1 MIDFKRPAPP
11 PPPPPRLLFGYY
23 DNHSEPVPSKH
34 IGIKA
39 LLEMA
44 KSPTV
49 ATNGIHPAIAT
60 EEQRTALKAKAPL
73 ITPFN
78 GNAKK
83 KEVAKL
89 AQFAA
94 CVVDHDHDN
103 RSEAGIRQLYAS
115 LEVSYMAFTTS
126 SHTDDAQRWKALVPY
141 SRPCSEDEHL
151 KIAKGIARYL
161 KTDKNQ
167 ANIQQGFY
175 APYKLTDDAPYACID
190 ALDAYLPLDIDDVT
204 HPFMVAAMSGYAEL
218 MEIEGAKQ
226 QPDNSDHNGDGAH
239 PDWNGYT
246 DDNELIEAARK
257 MKPKGGRVFD
267 TAWFADL
274 FDGNTEALCRAFPA
288 DNDVGYDRSSADWK
302 LACLFVFHAGR
313 HPERIE
319 RLMRMSALQRPKWDR
334 HDYLARTIDK
344 AIHGAT
350 MFYDKDYK
358 RPSEAPAV
366 PVELSGWRDPVDLFS
381 NTPVPPFPMECVPPA
396 VRNYAEA
403 ISKASGFDA
412 GAYAFSALITA
423 AGHIKHSHRVQIND
437 SYSQGA
443 VLWGGVCDPSGGG
456 KSAIMS
462 ASIAP
467 LMAIDKQLA
476 KQGMFKLSE
485 WQANLEQAKKNGEP
499 VPPRPVWQ
507 QRIISDTTTE
517 AAGAL
522 LEGNDGLLLHADE
535 ITEFVG
541 RMDAYSGA
549 SGKDRGVWL
558 KSYDG
563 EAVTINRAGRMPV
576 HIPHFSV
583 GIIAGMQPETLARL
597 FNKSGG
603 GAGSDGL
610 FQRFLLY
617 QVRQAVDA
625 DFSVVVGE
633 PIKQSYI
640 QLFSLIEGWNNSG
653 FSANA
658 TVLDRDAVAAHQEYV
673 NNVRKITARTSSPR
687 FKEHLSKFQ
696 AFVIRLALVLHCL
709 ECAGRGQ
716 YSTQLTLETY
726 NRAKRIMAV
735 LYRHSEAAYLVLD
748 DTLPATHDLMKSAAE
763 AILSKKFAVVKMGD
777 LTRDATGWR
786 TADGRL
792 KQAAIDGLLELDW
805 LKDITPDHTGR
816 GRPSLGLFA
825 VNPKVAVLFSNQ
837 AERITRERAERYET
851 IKEIAAAR

>member
-1 MIDFKRPAPP
+1 MIDFKRAVGGMAQIPQWFVWKLTWNATKGKYAKVPVNASGKLTDAQDSGVWATFDAAVTQRNAQRMRNQQP
-11 PPPPPRLLFGYY
+11 DIKYTLGFCFTADCGYWFY
-23 DNHSEPVPSKH
+23 DTDSCVIDGKLNEFALGEYAQLKDCFFEYSSSGNGLHF
-34 IGIKA
+34 IGRNDDGA
-39 LLEMA
+39 HE
-44 KSPTV
+44 
-49 ATNGIHPAIAT
+49 G
-60 EEQRTALKAKAPL
+60 
-73 ITPFN
+73 
-78 GNAKK
+78 AKK
-83 KEVAKL
+83 KRL
-89 AQFAA
+89 
-94 CVVDHDHDN
+94 
-103 RSEAGIRQLYAS
+103 
-115 LEVSYMAFTTS
+115 
-126 SHTDDAQRWKALVPY
+126 
-141 SRPCSEDEHL
+141 PCGADIEFYTE
-151 KIAKGIARYL
+151 KRGIAFGL
-161 KTDKNQ
+161 TDEAWGCADN
-167 ANIQQGFY
+167 Y
-175 APYKLTDDAPYACID
+175 APQEWMHRMLNTVLAREDK
-190 ALDAYLPLDIDDVT
+190 
-204 HPFMVAAMSGYAEL
+204 
-218 MEIEGAKQ
+218 AK
-226 QPDNSDHNGDGAH
+226 DSDHNGDGAH

-257 MKPKGGRVFD
+257 MKPKGGRMFD

-274 FDGNTEALCRAFPA
+274 FDGNAEALCRVFP
-288 DNDVGYDRSSADWK
+288 DERPLGYDESSADFA
-302 LACLFVFHAGR
+302 LARLFVFHAGR

-334 HDYLARTIDK
+334 HDYLARTIK
-344 AIHGAT
+344 EAIRAT
-350 MFYDKDYK
+350 TTFYDKDYK
-358 RPSEAPAV
+358 RPSEAPVV

-633 PIKQSYI
+633 SIKQSYI
-640 QLFSLIEGWNNSG
+640 QLFSLIEGWNNTG
-653 FSANA
+653 FSTNA

-726 NRAKRIMAV
+726 NRAKQIMAV

-748 DTLPATHDLMKSAAE
+748 DTLPVTHDLMKSAAE

-786 TADGRL
+786 AADGRL

-825 VNPKVAVLFSNQ
+825 VNPKVSVLFSNQ